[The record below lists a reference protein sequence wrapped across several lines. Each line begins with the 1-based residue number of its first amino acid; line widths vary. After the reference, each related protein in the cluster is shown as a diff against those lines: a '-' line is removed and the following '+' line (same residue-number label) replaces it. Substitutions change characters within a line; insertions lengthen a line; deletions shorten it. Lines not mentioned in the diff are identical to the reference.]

1 MSSRD
6 QSGNLIIVSGPSGA
20 GKSALCARILDTMPQ
35 VRFSVSYTT
44 RKPRRTE
51 KHGVDYFFVG
61 DPEFQALV
69 RDNDFLEHAR
79 VHGYHYGTS
88 KKYVDDLLEQG
99 YDVLLDI
106 DVQGAEIIRRK
117 RKDAVGVFIL
127 PPTYQ
132 VLRDRLHSRSLDD
145 EIVMEQRLKR
155 ALKEIRHFEKY
166 NFLIIN
172 EDLESAACELQSIIM
187 STHCRLAARVQS
199 AKSILASFGGMD
211 AELP

>member
-1 MSSRD
+1 LSDSN

-20 GKSALCARILDTMPQ
+20 GKSALSARILQTMPQ

-51 KHGVDYFFVG
+51 KHGFDYFFVG
-61 DPEFQALV
+61 NPEFQALV
-69 RDNDFLEHAR
+69 RGNDLLEYAK

-88 KKYVDDLLEQG
+88 RKYVDDLLEQG

-106 DVQGAEIIRRK
+106 DVQGAEIIRNK
-117 RKDAVGVFIL
+117 RADAVGVFIL
-127 PPTYQ
+127 PPSYQ

-155 ALKEIRHFEKY
+155 ALKEIRHYEDY

-187 STHCRLAARVQS
+187 SAHCRLTARVQS
-199 AKSILASFGGMD
+199 VKSILASFGGMD

>member
-1 MSSRD
+1 MSDRE

-20 GKSALCARILDTMPQ
+20 GKSVLSARVLQTMPN
-35 VRFSVSYTT
+35 VKFSVSYTT

-51 KHGVDYFFVG
+51 KNGEDYFFIG
-61 DPEFQALV
+61 DSEFQELV
-69 RDNDFLEHAR
+69 RSNDLLEDAK
-79 VHGYHYGTS
+79 VHGYYYGTS

-106 DVQGAEIIRRK
+106 DVQGAEIIRSK
-117 RKDAVGVFIL
+117 REEAVGVFIL
-127 PPTYQ
+127 PPSYQ

-155 ALKEIRHFEKY
+155 AIKEIRHYKDY

-172 EDLESAACELQSIIM
+172 EDLDSAARELQSIIM
-187 STHCRLAARVQS
+187 STHCRLTVRAQS
-199 AKSILASFGGMD
+199 AKAILASFGGID
-211 AELP
+211 AEIP